1 MLSKLDR
8 ALLAKY
14 LRPQWPRAVLLGV
27 LLLAGIGSQLANPQI
42 AKTFI
47 DQAQAGEPFERLVR
61 IALLFLGVALVTQ
74 VATVLE
80 TYVADDLGWRTTNVL
95 RADLTRHVLSLDG
108 AFHAEHGAGEL
119 IERVDGDVSAIAGFF
134 SRFVVHVLGN
144 AVFLV
149 GVLVLL
155 LVEDL
160 RVGAVLGVFLV
171 GAFVYATRGGGFVA
185 RRARETRRAA
195 ADLSGFLEERLG
207 GLPDLKSNGADAY
220 AMRGL
225 HERLGERYR
234 RIASSAMGASL
245 FNGTIGLFF
254 VVGTGAALAL
264 SAVFYGRG
272 AMTLGGVY
280 LVFRYATMMQ
290 LPLDRLQRQMNSLQ
304 QATGAIVRVRE
315 LLATQPHVVDGPG
328 AAFEDGALS
337 VEFDGVS
344 FAYADEA
351 RPARHLVPD
360 RTGRGARPAR
370 PDGFGQD
377 DDLATALPAA
387 RSGRRCRPAR
397 RRRTSATPSSTCCA
411 RGSRWSRRTSSCS
424 KARCGTT
431 SRCSTMTS
439 PTTASSRCSRSSAWR
454 SGCAR
459 CPAGLDTELGPHGRG
474 LSAGEA
480 QLVALARVFLKDP
493 GLVVLDEASSRLD
506 PATERLLERAIS
518 RLLAGRTGVVI
529 AHRLETVDRVGPDPD
544 PRGRCGRG
552 DRGPGRAG
560 GRSRLAL
567 LAMLLMRA
575 GRWRRRCVDEA
586 VQGAAAASSA
596 SRRAGSR

>member
-14 LRPQWPRAVLLGV
+14 LRPRWPRAVVLGV
-27 LLLAGIGSQLANPQI
+27 LLIAGIGSQLANPQI

-80 TYVADDLGWRTTNVL
+80 TYVADDLGWRTTNAL
-95 RADLTRHVLSLDG
+95 RTDLTRHVLLLDG

-144 AVFLV
+144 VVFLV
-149 GVLVLL
+149 GVLALL

-160 RVGAVLGVFLV
+160 RVGAVLGLFLV

-195 ADLSGFLEERLG
+195 AELSSFLEERLG

-225 HERLGERYR
+225 HEWLGERYR

-272 AMTLGGVY
+272 TLTLGGVY

-304 QATGAIVRVRE
+304 QATGAMVRVRE
-315 LLATQPHVVDGPG
+315 LLATRPHVVDGPG
-328 AAFEDGALS
+328 AAFDDGALS

-344 FAYADEA
+344 FAYADEPVLLDITF
-351 RPARHLVPD
+351 RIEPGEVLGLLG
-360 RTGRGARPAR
+360 RTGSGKTTISRLIFRLHDPVAGTVRLDSTDIRDAELDALRSRIALVTQDVQLFEGTVR
-370 PDGFGQD
+370 DNVALFD
-377 DDLATALPAA
+377 DDVGDDRLVAVFAELGLDEWLRSLP
-387 RSGRRCRPAR
+387 G
-397 RRRTSATPSSTCCA
+397 
-411 RGSRWSRRTSSCS
+411 
-424 KARCGTT
+424 
-431 SRCSTMTS
+431 
-439 PTTASSRCSRSSAWR
+439 
-454 SGCAR
+454 
-459 CPAGLDTELGPHGRG
+459 GLDTELGPHGRG

-529 AHRLETVDRVGPDPD
+529 AHRLETVDRVDRILILEDGAIAEIGGRAALAADPD
-544 PRGRCGRG
+544 SRF
-552 DRGPGRAG
+552 
-560 GRSRLAL
+560 SRLL
-567 LAMLLMRA
+567 TA
-575 GRWRRRCVDEA
+575 GMAEVLT
-586 VQGAAAASSA
+586 
-596 SRRAGSR
+596 